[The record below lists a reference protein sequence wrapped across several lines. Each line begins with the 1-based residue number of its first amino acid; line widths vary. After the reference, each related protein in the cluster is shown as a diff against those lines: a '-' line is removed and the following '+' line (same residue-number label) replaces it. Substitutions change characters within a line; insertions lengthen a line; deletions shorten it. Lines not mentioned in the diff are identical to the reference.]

1 MELDPLIIYVNYPL
15 SEGRLVLHRSWMYE
29 MIAQFEAAPFD
40 KPASTAP
47 PFRLIIGGTYVQA
60 MLFAKQRGFSV
71 GVGNKAHWTNKPE
84 GIMGCL
90 PDELYILSPCDSR
103 LRENAEVR
111 LLCGKGKLEVVDK
124 W

>member
-1 MELDPLIIYVNYPL
+1 MELDTLIIYVNYPL
-15 SEGRLVLHRSWMYE
+15 SEGYLVLHSAKMFE
-29 MIAQFEAAPFD
+29 MIAQSEAAPFD

-84 GIMGCL
+84 GVMGCL
-90 PDELYILSPCDSR
+90 PDELYILNPCDSK
-103 LRENAEVR
+103 LREYAEMR
-111 LLCGKGKLEVVDK
+111 LLRSKGKLEVVQ
-124 W
+124 